1 MAACVGWAGGAAGQS
16 RATPLMPSG
25 HGHRSEPTAG
35 SVLAWLKS
43 SLQDS
48 SFSSHGFFQ
57 PRRRC
62 PSRLRC
68 LGAQLE
74 LGACPRKLL
83 SPVAAQAAAGTGMDL
98 SLLRQGREAPAGMAR
113 ARMGPSS
120 RLSSSSSTG
129 PKSAT
134 GNCFLWRLLMLQIFP
149 CSVLAPAEAPD
160 NAKAAVSQF
169 FCNIYLC
176 VQPSWLLSC

>member
-43 SLQDS
+43 SLQDGG
-48 SFSSHGFFQ
+48 FGSHGFFW

-62 PSRLRC
+62 RC

-74 LGACPRKLL
+74 LSVCPRKLL

-169 FCNIYLC
+169 FCNIIC
-176 VQPSWLLSC
+176 VCSPPGC

>member
-1 MAACVGWAGGAAGQS
+1 MWDGLGGQEDPVNAKRARAPLGAHSGVCPGLAEILSAGQ
-16 RATPLMPSG
+16 RL
-25 HGHRSEPTAG
+25 R
-35 SVLAWLKS
+35 L
-43 SLQDS
+43 
-48 SFSSHGFFQ
+48 
-57 PRRRC
+57 
-62 PSRLRC
+62 SRLFP
-68 LGAQLE
+68 AKKEVPLE
-74 LGACPRKLL
+74 ASLFGGTARARRLPRKLL

-98 SLLRQGREAPAGMAR
+98 SLLHQGREAPAGMAH

-134 GNCFLWRLLMLQIFP
+134 GNGVLWRLLMLQIFP

-169 FCNIYLC
+169 FCNIIC
-176 VQPSWLLSC
+176 VCSPPGC